1 VPRPRPRSGAM
12 RISGG
17 AVPAREM
24 EERMF
29 EWIAASATYQTG
41 GSAGLEPFGDHTRAL
56 EAGPERSLS
65 TASPVEEEIVG
76 TVRRFVGR

>member
-1 VPRPRPRSGAM
+1 M

-29 EWIAASATYQTG
+29 EWKAASATYQTG
-41 GSAGLEPFGDHTRAL
+41 GTAEVEPFGDHSGAGGGPGKVALYGLTRRGEDSRHGA
-56 EAGPERSLS
+56 
-65 TASPVEEEIVG
+65 
-76 TVRRFVGR
+76 TVRRRVKTGTT

>member
-1 VPRPRPRSGAM
+1 M

-41 GSAGLEPFGDHTRAL
+41 GSAEVKPFGDHSGAGGGRGKGALNGLTRRGGDRRHGA
-56 EAGPERSLS
+56 
-65 TASPVEEEIVG
+65 
-76 TVRRFVGR
+76 TVRRRVKTGTT

>member
-1 VPRPRPRSGAM
+1 M

-29 EWIAASATYQTG
+29 ERIAASATYQTG
-41 GSAGLEPFGDHTRAL
+41 GSAEVEPSRDHSGAGGGPGKVALYGLTRRGGDSRHGA
-56 EAGPERSLS
+56 
-65 TASPVEEEIVG
+65 
-76 TVRRFVGR
+76 TVRRRVKTGTT

>member
-1 VPRPRPRSGAM
+1 M

-41 GSAGLEPFGDHTRAL
+41 GSAEVKPFRSLGRWRRARR
-56 EAGPERSLS
+56 ALS
-65 TASPVEEEIVG
+65 TASPVEEEIAG
-76 TVRRFVGR
+76 TVRRFVGG